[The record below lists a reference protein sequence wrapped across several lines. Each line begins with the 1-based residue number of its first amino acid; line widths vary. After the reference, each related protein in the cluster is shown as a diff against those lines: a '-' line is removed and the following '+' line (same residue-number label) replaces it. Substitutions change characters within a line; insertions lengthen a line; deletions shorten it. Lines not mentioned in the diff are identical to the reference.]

1 MSAVERPPVRRR
13 NRTQFMFAFGKRDV
27 DTALPLA
34 DAFEKKLQCGGGLA
48 RARRTFDEIE
58 TAARE
63 PPSEHVIQP
72 GNTGCGAVDGG
83 CARGVVPRLAV
94 KLSVHL
100 CCPVAAYFGSNGDN
114 LARTVPVIR

>member
-1 MSAVERPPVRRR
+1 MRQRLHAQLSLAGGGIIQHEDR
-13 NRTQFMFAFGKRDV
+13 A
-27 DTALPLA
+27 TALHEEL
-34 DAFEKKLQCGGGLA
+34 GLA

-72 GNTGCGAVDGG
+72 GNPGCGAVDGG